1 MWVVANFTEVG
12 VPKTGLTPTIRIRD
26 VATSALEITDVN
38 MSEVGDGWYK
48 YFFTA
53 YDPLEEYIARC
64 DGGATLAD
72 TERYTWGG
80 NDSFVDDISE
90 NVWNLPADSHVEPGS
105 FGELTNQASEDIIA
119 ALGLTNHNKYV
130 DQPVYDENC
139 NLISARVRLYSDAES
154 IGTSNDVLNTY
165 LVTSDPD
172 GRGKFKIWQQTEV
185 DQDAILEW
193 ENGDLFIFEDGHK
206 LAFN

>member
-12 VPKTGLTPTIRIRD
+12 VPKTGLAPAPTVRIRD
-26 VATSALEITDVN
+26 VATNALLITDAI

-53 YDPLEEYIARC
+53 YDPLEEYAVRC
-64 DGGATLAD
+64 DGGVALAN

-90 NVWNLPADSHVEPGS
+90 NVWNLPTSSHVLSGS
-105 FGELTNQASEDIIA
+105 FGELTNQSSENIIA
-119 ALGLTNHNKYV
+119 TLGLTNHNKYV
-130 DQPVYDENC
+130 DQAVYDEDS
-139 NLISARVRLYSDAES
+139 NLISARVRLYSDAAS
-154 IGTSNDVLNTY
+154 IGTNVNVIKTY

-172 GRGKFKIWQQTEV
+172 GRGKFKIWQQVEV
-185 DQDAILEW
+185 
-193 ENGDLFIFEDGHK
+193 
-206 LAFN
+206 